1 MRAAPAEGIGDTPA
15 MPPRHLLPLL
25 LAVPFCLTQASV
37 RKALPAP
44 ALGATD
50 SSAASA
56 LVAQLRVE
64 PTDGEYLAWADNL
77 LAGPVEVR
85 LTSTGGDT
93 LPSSPALPARA
104 SVPAGGSTLVARLG
118 ASGTGH
124 RGAMQLS
131 LSAVP
136 GSSNARP
143 LDVDYLMPLR
153 GSARIDQ
160 GFEGSFSHVDAEN
173 RYALDFAVE
182 PGTPVSAAR
191 AGTVMQVE
199 DGFRASGLAYG
210 EYAKRANIIRI
221 LHDDGTMALYAH
233 LAHGGALVRQ
243 GQQVQAGQQIGLSGN
258 TGYSTAPHLHFVVQV
273 NRGMHLVS
281 IPFRMRGVVAPP

>member
-1 MRAAPAEGIGDTPA
+1 M
-15 MPPRHLLPLL
+15 
-25 LAVPFCLTQASV
+25 
-37 RKALPAP
+37 RKASRLAAILILAGLPWTTGVEEVRSQGAPLPA
-44 ALGATD
+44 AIAT
-50 SSAASA
+50 
-56 LVAQLRVE
+56 LRIE
-64 PTDGEYLAWADNL
+64 AGDGEYLAWADNL

-143 LDVDYLMPLR
+143 LDVDYLAPLR

-233 LAHGGALVRQ
+233 LAHAGMSCPSDREPGAIQ
-243 GQQVQAGQQIGLSGN
+243 GATNPRRAASNAASARVPTLN
-258 TGYSTAPHLHFVVQV
+258 L
-273 NRGMHLVS
+273 R
-281 IPFRMRGVVAPP
+281 

>member
-1 MRAAPAEGIGDTPA
+1 MRRSTPPSRRAA
-15 MPPRHLLPLL
+15 LL
-25 LAVPFCLTQASV
+25 LMLVSAIALAGDEPAS
-37 RKALPAP
+37 REPDAIARLRIEPA
-44 ALGATD
+44 
-50 SSAASA
+50 
-56 LVAQLRVE
+56 
-64 PTDGEYLAWADNL
+64 DGEYLAWADNT
-77 LAGPVEVR
+77 LAGPIEVMLR
-85 LTSTGGDT
+85 ATAGSP
-93 LPSSPALPARA
+93 LPSDPPLPARA
-104 SVPAGGSTLVARLG
+104 SVPAASSVLLARLRTT
-118 ASGTGH
+118 SG
-124 RGAMQLS
+124 RSANFPLS
-131 LSAVP
+131 LSGVP

-143 LDVDYLMPLR
+143 LDVDYLAPLR

-281 IPFRMRGVVAPP
+281 IPFRMRGVVVPP

>member
-15 MPPRHLLPLL
+15 MPIRPLLPLL
-25 LAVPFCLTQASV
+25 LALSLCLSQAGADTTAAPV
-37 RKALPAP
+37 RAM
-44 ALGATD
+44 GATD
-50 SSAASA
+50 AAP
-56 LVAQLRVE
+56 VAQLRVE

-118 ASGTGH
+118 ARGTGR

-160 GFEGSFSHVDAEN
+160 GFEGSFSHHDAQN
-173 RYALDFAVE
+173 RYALDFAADV
-182 PGTPVSAAR
+182 GTPVHAAR
-191 AGTVMQVE
+191 AGIVMQAE
-199 DGFRASGLAYG
+199 AGFRRSGSRDARD
-210 EYAKRANIIRI
+210 AQRANFIRI
-221 LHDDGTMALYAH
+221 LHDDGSMALYGH
-233 LAHGGALVRQ
+233 LAVDGVQVQL
-243 GQQVQAGQQIGLSGN
+243 GQQVAQGERIGRSGN

-273 NRGMHLVS
+273 NRGGTLVS
-281 IPFRMRGVVAPP
+281 IPFRMRGLAAAP